1 MIRAGKLRLG
11 YFAPQQGTLTSEG
24 KGGGGG
30 ENSKKGLVSLS
41 KVT

>member
-24 KGGGGG
+24 KGGGG